1 MPRHVWM
8 FVCVIVVVTGL
19 FPKQDSQTWR
29 IDVLDVGH
37 GLAVLVEKEG
47 RVLLYDTGKAWQ
59 NGSIAEQVITPV
71 LHRRGYSSVDTM
83 ILSHADNDH
92 AGGQKVIEQ
101 YFSPK
106 HKLSSQSFLHYQPC
120 I

>member
-8 FVCVIVVVTGL
+8 FVCVIVVMTGL
-19 FPKQDSQTWR
+19 FPKQDNQTWR

-47 RVLLYDTGKAWQ
+47 RVLLYDTGKAWH

-92 AGGQKVIEQ
+92 AGGRKVIEQ
-101 YFSPK
+101 YF
-106 HKLSSQSFLHYQPC
+106 
-120 I
+120 